1 MTSALFDAIA
11 KGDAA
16 AVAELIETD
25 PGLVHSRNA
34 DGVSAIV
41 WARYVGQPAIA
52 EELLS
57 RAADL
62 DLFEAAAT
70 GQASRVC
77 VLLDEGHA
85 GVDDH
90 SPDGFTA
97 LHLAAFFGH
106 ADVARELIAR
116 GAPLDVQA
124 KNDMSVT
131 PLHSALAGRHNAIA
145 EALIDAGA
153 NVNAVQQGGWT
164 PLHAAALHGDAEMVS
179 RLLSAGADKRSAT
192 DDGTTPAD
200 LAASSGHAA
209 VAAQL
214 HP

>member
-1 MTSALFDAIA
+1 MTQALFDAVA
-11 KGDAA
+11 KGDAH
-16 AVAELIETD
+16 AVADLIETD
-25 PGLVHSRNA
+25 PGLVHARNA

-52 EELLS
+52 EDLLA

-62 DLFEAAAT
+62 DLFEAASAGRT
-70 GQASRVC
+70 DRVRS
-77 VLLDEGHA
+77 LLDKGHA
-85 GVDDH
+85 GADDH

-116 GAPLDVQA
+116 GATLDVQA

-145 EALIDAGA
+145 IALIDAGA
-153 NVNAVQQGGWT
+153 NVNAVQQGRWT
-164 PLHAAALHGDAEMVS
+164 PLHAAALHGDVDMVT
-179 RLLSAGADKRSAT
+179 RLLGAGADKRAAT

-200 LAASSGHAA
+200 LAASSGHMA
-209 VAAQL
+209 VAVML
-214 HP
+214 RP